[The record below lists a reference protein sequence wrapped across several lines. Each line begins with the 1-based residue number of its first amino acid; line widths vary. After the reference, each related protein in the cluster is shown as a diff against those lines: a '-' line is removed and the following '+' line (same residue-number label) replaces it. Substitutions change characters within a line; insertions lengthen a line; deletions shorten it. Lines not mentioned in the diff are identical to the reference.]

1 MNLQTLTQAHVSPAR
16 IQEYLD
22 QHFERVVILHARN
35 SDHGHAFAAVA
46 LDADDQPRLAVLF
59 HWDGCWQY
67 TIHAPSE
74 LSEIH
79 LYADDE

>member
-1 MNLQTLTQAHVSPAR
+1 MRRIRQKLSETNLNLLTLLQ
-16 IQEYLD
+16 
-22 QHFERVVILHARN
+22 ARN